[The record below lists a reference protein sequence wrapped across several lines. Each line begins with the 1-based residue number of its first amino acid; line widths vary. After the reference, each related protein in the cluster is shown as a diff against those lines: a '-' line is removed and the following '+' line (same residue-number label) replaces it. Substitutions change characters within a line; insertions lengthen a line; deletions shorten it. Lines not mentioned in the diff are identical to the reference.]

1 MVQLTPEQRE
11 AITHGAPV
19 EVSDGVRSYYLIT
32 QHQYDQLQ
40 ALLRAEEVDPS
51 FFEFETADEASHS

>member
-19 EVSDGVRSYYLIT
+19 EVSDGARSYYLIT